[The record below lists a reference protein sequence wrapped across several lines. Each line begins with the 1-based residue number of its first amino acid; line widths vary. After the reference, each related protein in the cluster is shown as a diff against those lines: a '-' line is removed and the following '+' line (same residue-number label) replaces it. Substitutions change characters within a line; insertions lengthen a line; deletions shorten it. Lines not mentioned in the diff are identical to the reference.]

1 VEDSASP
8 SNPASSS
15 NPAIQPT
22 DDGSDAF
29 RASEPAKAW
38 RIAEVLSCGLAL
50 ILLLPL
56 LLILGIAIWLTDGFP
71 ILFRQVR
78 VGRNGEPFELL
89 KLRSM
94 RKDNAGMQ
102 VTSAG
107 DPRITHIGRILRR
120 YKLDEVPQL
129 WNVVRGDMALV
140 GPRPEVPRYVD
151 LQDPIWRSILRRR
164 PGITD
169 VPTLV
174 YRNEEEILASSSQP
188 ERFYRDV
195 ILPDKLALNLAYGRH
210 ASAWQDLRLVMLSVR
225 YSLWPAGFN
234 PETIRSAFMKH

>member
-1 VEDSASP
+1 ME
-8 SNPASSS
+8 
-15 NPAIQPT
+15 
-22 DDGSDAF
+22 
-29 RASEPAKAW
+29 EPAKQATNGLEDAFPVSAPSAAW
-38 RIAEVLSCGLAL
+38 RAAEVLGCGVGLV
-50 ILLLPL
+50 LLSPL
-56 LLILGIAIWLTDGFP
+56 LLILGLAIWLTDGFP
-71 ILFRQVR
+71 ILFRQIR

-94 RKDNAGMQ
+94 RNDNAGTQ

-107 DPRITHIGRILRR
+107 DPRVTPIGRFLRR
-120 YKLDEVPQL
+120 YKLDEIPQL
-129 WNVVRGDMALV
+129 WNVVRGDMAVV

-151 LQDPIWRSILRRR
+151 RQDPIWRAILRHR

-195 ILPDKLALNLAYGRH
+195 ILPDKLALNLEYGRT
-210 ASAWQDLRLVMLSVR
+210 ASAWQNFRIVTLSVR
-225 YSLWPAGFN
+225 YSFWPAGFN
-234 PETIRSAFMKH
+234 PEAIRSAFMKH